1 MERNNFYTDI
11 FLLFCNW
18 HLLGLSSSGTLTTLT
33 SHWSESDWWGTVF
46 AGLAGTI
53 PHNFRVNGTRDAVEQ
68 LGIQFGKSINFIN
81 TGIWNV
87 SHSCSF
93 HNISDDKL
101 LDCFVFRHAAS
112 TIRTTNVLHV
122 TTPFLATTI
131 VSPFGSHLAG
141 LKTKR
146 VVIVTSCCITTPTKK
161 LLDLYTAEIY
171 TNIVK
176 ISYK

>member
-131 VSPFGSHLAG
+131 VSPFGS
-141 LKTKR
+141 LKRKR
-146 VVIVTSCCITTPTKK
+146 F
-161 LLDLYTAEIY
+161 YNY
-171 TNIVK
+171 
-176 ISYK
+176 